1 MYCDM
6 ILSYEYWQRA
16 SLSGSLPHSIY
27 VVYLADEHIVH
38 IFSTQAHIKPVE
50 DVREDTTKLKEDIS
64 SLKQEMASLMQ
75 ALKSRVEAAA
85 CFDH

>member
-1 MYCDM
+1 MLVRFRDIISVWLCHV
-6 ILSYEYWQRA
+6 ICAINFQLNIT
-16 SLSGSLPHSIY
+16 LL
-27 VVYLADEHIVH
+27 V
-38 IFSTQAHIKPVE
+38 STQAHIKPVE